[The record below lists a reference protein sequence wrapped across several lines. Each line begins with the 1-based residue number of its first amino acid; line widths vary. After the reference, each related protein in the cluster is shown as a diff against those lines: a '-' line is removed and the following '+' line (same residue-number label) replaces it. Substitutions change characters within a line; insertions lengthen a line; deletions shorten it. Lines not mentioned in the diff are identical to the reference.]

1 MLSRRAML
9 AAGLLGALAARP
21 GQAADLPVIR
31 LGSLPFGTSTWEA
44 AVIKAKG
51 LDTANGFTLEA
62 TKLGGND
69 AARIGFVGGQV
80 DTIIGDLL
88 WAARLSNE
96 GQGLRFIPYSTSE
109 GAVMVPQ
116 DSPIKS
122 LKDLAGK
129 KLGVAGGPLDKN
141 WLLLKAQAK
150 DAAGI
155 DLERQAE
162 IAYGAPPLITLK
174 LEQGALDAALTY
186 WTYCARLEPKGFR
199 RLVRAEDIMRALG
212 VGGDV
217 SLIGYL
223 FHAATVAE
231 KPAAVA
237 GFARA
242 SRAAKDMLASDPA
255 TWDIVRPLMDA
266 PDQATFE
273 ALKREFLAG
282 TPRRPVGDESKD
294 AAKLYAVLSRLGG
307 ERLVGTGAGL
317 PPDFYYDGS
326 RDG

>member
-9 AAGLLGALAARP
+9 AAGLLGGLAARA
-21 GQAADLPVIR
+21 GQASDLPSIK

-44 AVIKAKG
+44 AVIKARG
-51 LDTANGFTLEA
+51 LDAANGFTLEP
-62 TKLGGND
+62 TKLAGND
-69 AARIGFVGGQV
+69 AARISFVGGQV

-96 GQGLRFIPYSTSE
+96 GQALRFIPYSTSE
-109 GAVMVPQ
+109 GAVMVPK
-116 DSPIKS
+116 DSPIQS
-122 LKDLAGK
+122 LKDLVGK
-129 KLGVAGGPLDKN
+129 KVGVAGGPLDKN
-141 WLLLKAQAK
+141 WLLLKAQAR

-155 DLERQAE
+155 DLEKQCE

-199 RLVRAEDIMRALG
+199 RLIRAEDIMRALG
-212 VGGDV
+212 AGGDV

-223 FHAATVAE
+223 FHATTVAE
-231 KPAAVA
+231 KPAAVG
-237 GFARA
+237 GFYRA
-242 SRAAKDMLASDPA
+242 SRAAKDMLASDPT

-266 PDQATFE
+266 KDDATFE
-273 ALKREFLAG
+273 TLKREFLAG
-282 TPRRPVGDESKD
+282 TPRRPVAAERAD

-307 ERLVGTGAGL
+307 ERLVGAGNGL
-317 PPDFYYDGS
+317 PQDFYYDGS